1 MHPRPSKT
9 EIHERFRTFR
19 PHRNV
24 YQPRAGDGPAIL
36 RSSSFTSLCGL
47 LIRALSPNWAFARYL
62 KRKTRTSHKRQQYP
76 RLRVYRY
83 RLLRFMGSSHHT
95 FSCNCT
101 FVRSLEKK
109 KETNKTTQKAIK
121 PFKAW
126 LFAYPPCMVAF
137 SGYSVSLLSTR
148 SRGQIPAAPRPHFG
162 EGEMQK
168 RPCPVH

>member
-9 EIHERFRTFR
+9 KIHERFCTFR

-47 LIRALSPNWAFARYL
+47 VIGALSPNWAFARYL

-76 RLRVYRY
+76 QLRVYRY

-95 FSCNCT
+95 SSCNCT
-101 FVRSLEKK
+101 FVRYLEKK
-109 KETNKTTQKAIK
+109 KTTQKAIK

-126 LFAYPPCMVAF
+126 LFVYPPWWLLAAIY
-137 SGYSVSLLSTR
+137 GVSLLGTR
-148 SRGQIPAAPRPHFG
+148 SRGQIAAAARPHFG
-162 EGEMQK
+162 DGKMQK
-168 RPCPVH
+168 TSVSRALGAR